1 MSADMG
7 FAFALIFLIF
17 AVPVGLYVWYVAIH
31 VPARGR
37 ARQEQS
43 WRPLAQRIGGH
54 LVASTGTSRFHMLTV
69 PYAAVTVRALVF
81 DRAAHDPSLPQMRAE
96 LGGWRTFVQ
105 AEVPGARGVSLSI
118 QPRGLSRGGLA
129 LGRAALD
136 QHHLIT
142 PLLATQPQA
151 IAWRITPDVEQALG
165 VLGNRYD
172 YVQAGPAF
180 VNLELPGVCTDPV
193 LLEAAMRVVGS
204 LAQPA
209 S

>member
-1 MSADMG
+1 MG

-17 AVPVGLYVWYVAIH
+17 AVPIGLYVWYVAIH

-43 WRPLAQRIGGH
+43 WRPLAERIGGN
-54 LVASTGTSRFHMLTV
+54 LVASTGTSRFHGLTV
-69 PYAAVTVRALVF
+69 PYGATSVRALVF

-96 LGGWRTFVQ
+96 FGGWRTFVQ
-105 AEVPGARGVSLSI
+105 ADVPGARGVPLSI
-118 QPRGLSRGGLA
+118 QPRGVSRGGIAIGRPA
-129 LGRAALD
+129 LE
-136 QHHLIT
+136 QHHVIT

-151 IAWRITPDVEQALG
+151 IGWRITPDLEQALA

-180 VNLELPGVCTDPV
+180 VNLEIPGVCTDPV
-193 LLEAAMRVVGS
+193 VLEAALRVVGA